1 MREDWKRNLP
11 LSGRITCKWPFL
23 TNWDR
28 KGHQSQY
35 QRVSRYVAMLLAGFV
50 RKSGELPKPGNGF
63 QATFVHPVSASN
75 RVKWPWYAMIGHD
88 MGPNFRTNHDLCN
101 ATTCCLRLGL
111 WSSAWSDHRPCGCPL
126 KDSKVNPS
134 KLHQRHVHSPCCVM
148 VKEKREA
155 SWGTFEGKTCRKV
168 LCYLKPTQSYNYFC
182 WLRVW
187 ECKDN
192 QKIRE
197 SQVRRCLS
205 TVYTCN
211 SLISAWSKTF
221 EGIREVLNCGNLC
234 SCMNARR
241 VAGANSCPS
250 YSGLRERCGWWCS
263 NPRGRPLQKLHRA
276 IKLFMHT
283 VHVSLVSQ
291 SMGLSENRVSPI
303 HIYIYVYIYIYTYN
317 RYIYTVY
324 FFAAHHFF
332 FLEGNPTLREMP
344 D

>member
-1 MREDWKRNLP
+1 MICHD
-11 LSGRITCKWPFL
+11 
-23 TNWDR
+23 
-28 KGHQSQY
+28 
-35 QRVSRYVAMLLAGFV
+35 
-50 RKSGELPKPGNGF
+50 
-63 QATFVHPVSASN
+63 
-75 RVKWPWYAMIGHD
+75 WPWHGAQLSDKPRPVQCHD
-88 MGPNFRTNHDLCN
+88 VLFKARSLVK
-101 ATTCCLRLGL
+101 RLI
-111 WSSAWSDHRPCGCPL
+111 SDHRPCGCPL

-303 HIYIYVYIYIYTYN
+303 HIYIYIYVYIYIYIHIIGIYT
-317 RYIYTVY
+317 RYIFLLLIT
-324 FFAAHHFF
+324 FF